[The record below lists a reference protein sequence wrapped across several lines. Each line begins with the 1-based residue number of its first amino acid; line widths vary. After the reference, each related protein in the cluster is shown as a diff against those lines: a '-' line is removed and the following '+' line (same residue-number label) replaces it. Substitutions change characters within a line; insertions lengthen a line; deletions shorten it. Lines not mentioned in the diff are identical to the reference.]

1 MNKKEQIQSIADS
14 KERRIRVDDST
25 QKFTETMGFSQEIN
39 ETVII
44 DLTRGQ
50 VSAHFRV

>member
-14 KERRIRVDDST
+14 KEGRIRVDDST
-25 QKFTETMGFSQEIN
+25 QKFTETMGFSH

-50 VSAHFRV
+50 VSTHFRV